1 MRPHTPC
8 VFKHF
13 LKKIVMAE
21 TKSDRREDQ
30 NFRKR
35 HNLPKNTRGQP
46 NISRQRKNNG
56 NKNKVKK
63 ISKQKEM
70 FMMINALKSVPK
82 KHFTRSGKLNISKL
96 NQ

>member
-1 MRPHTPC
+1 
-8 VFKHF
+8 
-13 LKKIVMAE
+13 MAE
-21 TKSDRREDQ
+21 TKSDRRDDQ

-46 NISRQRKNNG
+46 NNVRQGKNIR
-56 NKNKVKK
+56 NKSKVKK

-70 FMMINALKSVPK
+70 FMMINTLKSVPK
-82 KHFTRSGKLNISKL
+82 RHFTRNGELNISKL